1 MIKHLLKKV
10 PFVYIW
16 YKKLQYK
23 KLTRENNLSQNGLLQ
38 SAPTTQLNRHPDIFE
53 ALGARFKDEPIRLLS
68 FGCSTGEECQS
79 LSTYLPNATIIGVD
93 VNKKSI
99 EKAKSKFA
107 SEKLS
112 FYHIEAKS
120 LHTLGKFDVITAIS
134 VLCRYPES
142 KLIQNIDSVF
152 PFSIFEMSVG
162 YLDQVLNPKGY
173 LFIRSSN
180 FRFMETEYHK
190 KYEVIF
196 FQGQRQPEMFPK
208 FNKINSRLKDF
219 EEREELFQKH

>member
-23 KLTRENNLSQNGLLQ
+23 KLTNENNLSQDGLLQ

-53 ALGARFKDEPIRLLS
+53 DLGARFKDQPIRILS

-79 LSTYLPNATIIGVD
+79 LSTYLPNALIIGVD

-99 EKAKSKFA
+99 EKAKSKFT
-107 SEKLS
+107 SERLS
-112 FYHIEAKS
+112 FYHLEAKS

-142 KLIQNIDSVF
+142 KLIQNIESVF
-152 PFSIFEMSVG
+152 PFSIFEKSVG
-162 YLDQVLNPKGY
+162 YLDQVLNSEGY

-180 FRFMETEYHK
+180 FRFMETEYNK
-190 KYEVIF
+190 KYKVISF
-196 FQGQRQPEMFPK
+196 KGQRRPEIFPK
-208 FNKINSRLKDF
+208 FNKNNCRLEGF
-219 EEREELFQKH
+219 EEREELFQKL

>member
-1 MIKHLLKKV
+1 MIKHILKRV
-10 PFVYIW
+10 PFLYIW

-53 ALGARFKDEPIRLLS
+53 ALGARFKDQPIRLLS

-79 LSTYLPNATIIGVD
+79 LSTYLPNAMIIGVD

-99 EKAKSKFA
+99 EKAKSKFS

-180 FRFMETEYHK
+180 FIFMETEYHE
-190 KYEVIF
+190 KYEVISF
-196 FQGQRQPEMFPK
+196 EGQRQPEMFPK
-208 FNKINSRLKDF
+208 FNKINCRLKDF

>member
-23 KLTRENNLSQNGLLQ
+23 KLTKENNLSQDGLLQ

-53 ALGARFKDEPIRLLS
+53 DLGARFKDQPIRILS

-79 LSTYLPNATIIGVD
+79 LSTYLPNALIIGVD

-99 EKAKSKFA
+99 EKAKSKFT
-107 SEKLS
+107 SERLS
-112 FYHIEAKS
+112 FYHLEAKS
-120 LHTLGKFDVITAIS
+120 LHNLGKFDVITAIS

-142 KLIQNIDSVF
+142 KLIQNIESVF
-152 PFSIFEMSVG
+152 PFSIFEKSVG
-162 YLDQVLNPKGY
+162 YLDQVLNSEGY

-180 FRFMETEYHK
+180 FRFMETEYNK
-190 KYEVIF
+190 KYKVISF
-196 FQGQRQPEMFPK
+196 KGQRRPEIFPK
-208 FNKINSRLKDF
+208 FNKNNCRLEGF
-219 EEREELFQKH
+219 EEREELFQKL

>member
-1 MIKHLLKKV
+1 VIKHILKRV
-10 PFVYIW
+10 PFLYIW

-53 ALGARFKDEPIRLLS
+53 ALGARFKDQPIRLLS

-79 LSTYLPNATIIGVD
+79 LSTYLPNAMIIGVD

-99 EKAKSKFA
+99 EKAKSKFS

-180 FRFMETEYHK
+180 FRFMETEYHE
-190 KYEVIF
+190 KYEVISF
-196 FQGQRQPEMFPK
+196 EGQRQPEMFPK
-208 FNKINSRLKDF
+208 FNKINCRLKDF